1 VFSGRNGFLLRE
13 LVLRDFRIRYRNM
26 SLGVFWSLLNPLV
39 MMAVLWFVFTRVFPV
54 RQAESYHLVVLC
66 GLVPFN
72 FFSLGWSTGTVSLL
86 ANSNLIKRVPIER
99 EIVPVST
106 VLANGMHFLIQ
117 IGLLLGLVLA
127 SGRMPNLMWG
137 WLPVV
142 FGLEVALVCG
152 LSLMTS
158 ALDVYFR
165 DVRYV
170 VESSTMLL
178 FWLVP
183 IFYDHG
189 AVPAQWHW
197 VYWYNPIAAVVLC
210 CRNILL
216 EGRVEA
222 ETLVKLAV
230 LSLGTLGMG
239 FGFFRLVKSRF
250 ADYM

>member
-1 VFSGRNGFLLRE
+1 
-13 LVLRDFRIRYRNM
+13 M

-39 MMAVLWFVFTRVFPV
+39 MMGVLWFVFTRVFPV
-54 RQAESYHLVVLC
+54 NWSKDYHLLVLC

-86 ANSNLIKRVPIER
+86 ANSQLIKRVPFER
-99 EIVPVST
+99 EIVPVAT
-106 VLANGMHFLIQ
+106 VMANGMHFLIQ
-117 IGLLLGLVLA
+117 IGLLVTLVLA
-127 SGRMPNLMWG
+127 SGRLPTLVWL

-142 FGLEVALVCG
+142 FVLEVMLVCG
-152 LSLMTS
+152 LSLITS

-165 DVRYV
+165 DIRYV

-183 IFYDHG
+183 IFYDHS

-197 VYWYNPIAAVVLC
+197 VYWYNPIAAVVLS

-216 EGRVEA
+216 ESRVEL
-222 ETLVKLAV
+222 ETLAKLAV
-230 LSLGTLGMG
+230 LSAATLGLG
-239 FGFFRLVKSRF
+239 VGFFRLVKGRF

>member
-1 VFSGRNGFLLRE
+1 MLGQ

-39 MMAVLWFVFTRVFPV
+39 MMGVLWFVFTRVFPV
-54 RQAESYHLVVLC
+54 TWSKDYHLLVLC

-86 ANSNLIKRVPIER
+86 SNAQLIKRVPLER
-99 EIVPVST
+99 EIVPIST
-106 VLANGMHFLIQ
+106 VMANGMHFLIQ
-117 IGLLLGLVLA
+117 IGLLIVLVLA
-127 SGRMPNLMWG
+127 SGRMPTVMWA

-142 FGLEVALVCG
+142 FALEVVLVCG
-152 LSLMTS
+152 LSLVTS

-189 AVPAQWHW
+189 KVPQQWHW

-216 EGRVEA
+216 DSRVEP
-222 ETLVKLAV
+222 ETLAKLAI
-230 LSLGTLGMG
+230 LSLGTLVVGLV
-239 FGFFRLVKSRF
+239 FFRAVKHRF

>member
-1 VFSGRNGFLLRE
+1 MLGQ

-39 MMAVLWFVFTRVFPV
+39 MMGVLWFVFTRVFPV
-54 RQAESYHLVVLC
+54 AWSKDYHLLVLC

-86 ANSNLIKRVPIER
+86 SNAQLIKRVPLER
-99 EIVPVST
+99 EIVPIST
-106 VLANGMHFLIQ
+106 VMANGMHFLIQ
-117 IGLLLGLVLA
+117 IGLLIGLVLA
-127 SGRMPNLMWG
+127 SGRLPTLMWA

-142 FGLEVALVCG
+142 FALEVALVCG
-152 LSLMTS
+152 LSLVTS

-189 AVPAQWHW
+189 KVPQQWHW

-216 EGRVEA
+216 DSRVEP
-222 ETLVKLAV
+222 ETLVKLAI
-230 LSLGTLGMG
+230 LSLGTLAVGLV
-239 FGFFRLVKSRF
+239 FFRAVKHRF